1 MDSEQEFFEQ
11 QRPEVAQVIGTAVM
25 QLLTES
31 GEVSKDSIAEMI
43 EVLYQEEQ
51 VTLAVELAID
61 ILRLPP
67 EG

>member
-25 QLLTES
+25 QLLIES
-31 GEVSKDSIAEMI
+31 GEVSKESIAEMI
-43 EVLYQEEQ
+43 DVLYQEEQ
-51 VTLAVELAID
+51 VTLPVELAID

>member
-25 QLLTES
+25 QLLIES
-31 GEVSKDSIAEMI
+31 EEVSKESIVDMI
-43 EVLYQEEQ
+43 DVLYQEED
-51 VTLAVELAID
+51 VDLAVELAID

>member
-25 QLLTES
+25 QLLIES
-31 GEVSKDSIAEMI
+31 EEVSKDSIVEMI

>member
-11 QRPEVAQVIGTAVM
+11 RRPEVAQVIGTAVM
-25 QLLTES
+25 QLLIES
-31 GEVSKDSIAEMI
+31 GEVSKNSIAEMV

-61 ILRLPP
+61 ILRLPKS
-67 EG
+67 

>member
-1 MDSEQEFFEQ
+1 
-11 QRPEVAQVIGTAVM
+11 M

-31 GEVSKDSIAEMI
+31 EEVSKDSIVEMI

>member
-11 QRPEVAQVIGTAVM
+11 QHPEVAQVIGTAVM

-31 GEVSKDSIAEMI
+31 GEVSKESIAEMI